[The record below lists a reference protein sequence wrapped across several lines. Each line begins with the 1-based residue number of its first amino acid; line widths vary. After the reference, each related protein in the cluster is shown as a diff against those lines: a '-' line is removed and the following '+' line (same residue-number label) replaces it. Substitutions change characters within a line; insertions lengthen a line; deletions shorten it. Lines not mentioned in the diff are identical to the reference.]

1 MSVNNFE
8 QRNTNTDTI
17 ASAIN
22 FSSIYSSIQHDY
34 ERNNISNIIMQ
45 LLHMYQPKDSIN
57 AYERVLRKGQNLLE
71 DCDFQKK
78 QLLLSMIPS
87 PNNIPD
93 DTINEVF
100 RTTTG
105 FIKLNLQEKIHILR
119 RRVIKLR

>member
-1 MSVNNFE
+1 
-8 QRNTNTDTI
+8 
-17 ASAIN
+17 
-22 FSSIYSSIQHDY
+22 
-34 ERNNISNIIMQ
+34 MQ

-105 FIKLNLQEKIHILR
+105 FIKLNLQEK
-119 RRVIKLR
+119 